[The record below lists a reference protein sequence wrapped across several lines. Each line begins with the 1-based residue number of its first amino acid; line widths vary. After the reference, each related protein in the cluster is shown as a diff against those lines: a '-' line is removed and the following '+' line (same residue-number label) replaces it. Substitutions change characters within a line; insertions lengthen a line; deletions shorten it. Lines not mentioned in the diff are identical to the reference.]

1 MAATSR
7 PRSAAKKTVLASTG
21 CRLLASIEPVDRNAA
36 EGRRSVD
43 VAPSFEEARRLVD
56 EERRR
61 TTTDTLQKFVLD
73 AKFLFRNGGFGLSQN
88 ESCIQRITALGR
100 AKVTNVDLSHMH
112 LSDLLVE
119 SLANYLSTSSC
130 IVVSLNVAG
139 TKIVPTA
146 VLRLA
151 AACGPKVEFF
161 TASRT
166 QLVTAVVRSKRVVL
180 PRVGGDHLDVAAIA
194 AFVGAK
200 KKPLVEVLDLS
211 SNDLTG
217 PEGRRNLFGGVE
229 LLANVLAKCSKLT
242 RVILNNVHLRSDG
255 LVLLALGLQ
264 HTTSIHY
271 LEMGRNAIQTNV
283 SNQVC
288 YNGIDSLCEALRANH
303 SIRELSLPQNDLD
316 YTCVTKLTAILAVN
330 DTVETL
336 DLSQNPLGS
345 AALCPIATVL
355 HANIPL
361 KSLNLSATQASCKGC
376 VSLADS
382 LLHNTTLTSIDLSQN
397 PGILAVGL
405 TTLAGAMERNA
416 TLTRIKVSPTE
427 EPALTEPLGML
438 QQLTAANVALGTMR
452 KALTSFDFA
461 SLSPFAQVNFVNKLD
476 AWTEDELRALVANPS
491 FVQAKLSTS
500 QVSALE
506 YYASLNMYTPLKRL
520 LWAYGALGRETA
532 SRYAATVRDDDD
544 DALWNDQAL
553 VDLAPL
559 CSL

>member
-1 MAATSR
+1 MELQVILHEQQRERRGRLHDLKTPADGFNLKPPTSFTWAGEFHGGHVPTEVGR
-7 PRSAAKKTVLASTG
+7 KEDGPRVHGL
-21 CRLLASIEPVDRNAA
+21 P
-36 EGRRSVD
+36 SVD

-112 LSDLLVE
+112 LSGLLVE
-119 SLANYLSTSSC
+119 SLANYLSTPSC

-166 QLVTAVVRSKRVVL
+166 QLATAVVRSKRVVL

-200 KKPLVEVLDLS
+200 KKPLVE
-211 SNDLTG
+211 
-217 PEGRRNLFGGVE
+217 GRRNLFGGVE
-229 LLANVLAKCSKLT
+229 LLANALAKCSKLT

-303 SIRELSLPQNDLD
+303 SIRELS
-316 YTCVTKLTAILAVN
+316 
-330 DTVETL
+330 
-336 DLSQNPLGS
+336 
-345 AALCPIATVL
+345 
-355 HANIPL
+355 
-361 KSLNLSATQASCKGC
+361 
-376 VSLADS
+376 
-382 LLHNTTLTSIDLSQN
+382 QN

-452 KALTSFDFA
+452 KALSSFDFA

-506 YYASLNMYTPLKRL
+506 YYASLNMHTPLKRL
-520 LWAYGALGRETA
+520 LWAYGALGRENA